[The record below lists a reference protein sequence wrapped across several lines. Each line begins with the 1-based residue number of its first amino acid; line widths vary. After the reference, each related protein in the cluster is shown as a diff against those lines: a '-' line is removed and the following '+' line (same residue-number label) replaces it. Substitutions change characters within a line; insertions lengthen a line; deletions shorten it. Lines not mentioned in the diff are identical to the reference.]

1 MLHLALQP
9 EKYLGKSP
17 KQNRRQLHTKLPT
30 WQRICI
36 VAYALFWGFGLPFIC
51 FGAIAE
57 PGHPHALP
65 HFVFADPIDSESSNL
80 AVRAMQLAGSNDVV
94 SKFYDQYLKPLTST
108 TSTDRSAGT
117 NAGIPAGRAESS
129 LAIFNLFTL
138 MLLCVWAIS
147 CTERRYAVF
156 LQAQPFPESIVI
168 SLPLPPPRLAALSH

>member
-1 MLHLALQP
+1 MLHLAMQP

-80 AVRAMQLAGSNDVV
+80 AVRAMQLAGANDVV

-108 TSTDRSAGT
+108 TSTGRSAGT
-117 NAGIPAGRAESS
+117 KAGIPAGRAESS

-138 MLLCVWAIS
+138 AIKLRLICKYNDFNS
-147 CTERRYAVF
+147 ISIIVVF
-156 LQAQPFPESIVI
+156 DKKSTLWNLPAFVMVI
-168 SLPLPPPRLAALSH
+168 I